1 MSEETKQKIMDGARK
16 SLIKEGQRRSTIKVI
31 ADYAGVNHGLVHH
44 YFGSKEELMVA
55 LIQHQSQQV
64 LPVLFRDHPDWLE
77 ELLQERRPKD
87 LAKMNQEQLDKYMD
101 AGMDRFFSVYDDFDK
116 ILSEFMAMSAEMP
129 KVANK
134 LREVLRKRRKFLGLI
149 FNNNNPGFATLLLA
163 SLTGLL
169 LHYRLDPKIAI
180 KEARVLLRQKLFD
193 YQLEGQINE
202 TNNTKN

>member
-1 MSEETKQKIMDGARK
+1 MSEKTKQKILDGARK
-16 SLIKEGQRRSTIKVI
+16 SLVKEGHRRSTIKVI
-31 ADYAGVNHGLVHH
+31 ANYAGVNHGLVHH

-64 LPVLFRDHPDWLE
+64 LPVIFRDYPEWLVE
-77 ELLQERRPKD
+77 IQQGRRPKD
-87 LAKMNQEQLDKYMD
+87 LVKMNQKQLGELMRT
-101 AGMDRFFSVYDDFDK
+101 GMDRFFSVYDDFDK

-129 KVANK
+129 KVAGK
-134 LREVLRKRRKFLGLI
+134 LRRVLRKRRKLLGLI
-149 FNNNNPGFATLLLA
+149 FDNNNPGFATLMMA

-193 YQLEGQINE
+193 QPLR
-202 TNNTKN
+202 

>member
-1 MSEETKQKIMDGARK
+1 MSEETKQKILDGARK
-16 SLIKEGQRRSTIKVI
+16 SLIKEGHRRSTIKVI

-64 LPVLFRDHPDWLE
+64 LLVLFRDYPDWLE
-77 ELLQERRPKD
+77 ELLQEHRPKD
-87 LAKMNQEQLDKYMD
+87 LVKMNQEQLDQFMD

-134 LREVLRKRRKFLGLI
+134 LR
-149 FNNNNPGFATLLLA
+149 
-163 SLTGLL
+163 
-169 LHYRLDPKIAI
+169 
-180 KEARVLLRQKLFD
+180 
-193 YQLEGQINE
+193 
-202 TNNTKN
+202 

>member
-1 MSEETKQKIMDGARK
+1 MSEKTKQKILDGARK
-16 SLIKEGQRRSTIKVI
+16 SLIKEGHRRSTIKVI
-31 ADYAGVNHGLVHH
+31 SDYAGVNHGLVHH

-64 LPVLFRDHPDWLE
+64 LPVIFRDHPEWLV
-77 ELLQERRPKD
+77 ELQQGRRPKD
-87 LAKMNQEQLDKYMD
+87 LAKMNHKQLGELMRT
-101 AGMDRFFSVYDDFDK
+101 GMDRFFSVYDDFDK

-149 FNNNNPGFATLLLA
+149 FNNNNPGFATLLVA

-169 LHYRLDPKIAI
+169 LHYRLDPKISI
-180 KEARVLLRQKLFD
+180 KQARVLLRQKLFGD
-193 YQLEGQINE
+193 QLE
-202 TNNTKN
+202 

>member
-16 SLIKEGQRRSTIKVI
+16 SLIKEGHRRSTIKVI

-64 LPVLFRDHPDWLE
+64 LLVLFRDYPDWLE
-77 ELLQERRPKD
+77 ELLQEHRPKD
-87 LAKMNQEQLDKYMD
+87 LAKMNQKQLDQFMD

-149 FNNNNPGFATLLLA
+149 FNNNNPGFATLLVA

-193 YQLEGQINE
+193 DQLE
-202 TNNTKN
+202 

>member
-1 MSEETKQKIMDGARK
+1 MSEKTKQKILDGTRK
-16 SLIKEGQRRSTIKVI
+16 SLIKEGHRRSTIKVI

-64 LPVLFRDHPDWLE
+64 LPAIFRDHPEWLV
-77 ELLQERRPKD
+77 ELQQGRRPKD
-87 LAKMNQEQLDKYMD
+87 LVKMNQKQLGELMRT
-101 AGMDRFFSVYDDFDK
+101 GMDRFFSVYDDFDK

-129 KVANK
+129 KVAGK
-134 LREVLRKRRKFLGLI
+134 LRGVLRKRRKLLGLI
-149 FNNNNPGFATLLLA
+149 FDNNNPGFATLMMA

-193 YQLEGQINE
+193 QPLR
-202 TNNTKN
+202 

>member
-1 MSEETKQKIMDGARK
+1 MSEETKQKILDGARK
-16 SLIKEGQRRSTIKVI
+16 SLIKEGHRRSTIKVI

-64 LPVLFRDHPDWLE
+64 LPVIFRDHPEWLV
-77 ELLQERRPKD
+77 ELQQGRRPKD
-87 LAKMNQEQLDKYMD
+87 LVKMNQKQLGELMRT
-101 AGMDRFFSVYDDFDK
+101 GMDRFFSVYDDFDK
-116 ILSEFMAMSAEMP
+116 ILSEFVAMSAEMP
-129 KVANK
+129 KVAGK
-134 LREVLRKRRKFLGLI
+134 LRGVLRKRRKLLGLI
-149 FNNNNPGFATLLLA
+149 FDNNNPGFATLMMA

-193 YQLEGQINE
+193 QPLR
-202 TNNTKN
+202 

>member
-1 MSEETKQKIMDGARK
+1 MSEKTKQKILDGARK
-16 SLIKEGQRRSTIKVI
+16 SLIKEGHRRSTIKVI

-64 LPVLFRDHPDWLE
+64 LPVIFRDHPEWLV
-77 ELLQERRPKD
+77 ELQQGRRPKD
-87 LAKMNQEQLDKYMD
+87 LAKMNQKQLGELMRT
-101 AGMDRFFSVYDDFDK
+101 GMDRFFSVYDDFDK
-116 ILSEFMAMSAEMP
+116 ILSEFVAMSAEMP
-129 KVANK
+129 KVAGK
-134 LREVLRKRRKFLGLI
+134 LRGVLRKRRKLLGLI
-149 FNNNNPGFATLLLA
+149 FDNNNPGFATLMMA

-193 YQLEGQINE
+193 QPL
-202 TNNTKN
+202 K

>member
-1 MSEETKQKIMDGARK
+1 MSEKTKQKILDGARK
-16 SLIKEGQRRSTIKVI
+16 SLIKEGHRRSTIKVI

-55 LIQHQSQQV
+55 LVQHQSQQV
-64 LPVLFRDHPDWLE
+64 LPVIFRDHPEWLV
-77 ELLQERRPKD
+77 ELQQGRRPKD
-87 LAKMNQEQLDKYMD
+87 LAKMNQKQLGELMRT
-101 AGMDRFFSVYDDFDK
+101 GMDRFFSVYDDFDK

-129 KVANK
+129 KVAGK
-134 LREVLRKRRKFLGLI
+134 LRGVLRKRRKLLGLI
-149 FNNNNPGFATLLLA
+149 FDNNNPGFATLMMA

-193 YQLEGQINE
+193 QPL
-202 TNNTKN
+202 K